1 MHAPL
6 LLLTGTLLLAP
17 ALHPRTENPLGGAF
31 GIAQQASLNQV
42 DILLDLWRQLPP
54 ELRARA
60 AESVSA
66 AQKAHDVAVRNL
78 IVVERGTVTAD
89 YRRWKLQRAIQA
101 LIRADRERDR
111 IVTDLLSQAAPEVA
125 LLVTAARERARSETT
140 RAVSALR
147 SLDGGTHR
155 GGAGASGAGF
165 ASLTDL
171 GYKDKGNRSQGKGE
185 NQVPSRSCSTR

>member
-1 MHAPL
+1 
-6 LLLTGTLLLAP
+6 
-17 ALHPRTENPLGGAF
+17 
-31 GIAQQASLNQV
+31 
-42 DILLDLWRQLPP
+42 
-54 ELRARA
+54 
-60 AESVSA
+60 
-66 AQKAHDVAVRNL
+66 
-78 IVVERGTVTAD
+78 
-89 YRRWKLQRAIQA
+89 
-101 LIRADRERDR
+101 
-111 IVTDLLSQAAPEVA
+111 